1 VNWPCQTS
9 DVRAR
14 PRGRAVRARSDGVA
28 MLEALVGAVVFALA
42 ALAIVGFQ
50 ARAAQALHHA
60 HFRGEA
66 QQLAHSV
73 LARMQA
79 ADNATLYTDFDMRAG
94 GTGYRAF
101 AAQAQ
106 RLPGVDDTHLPPEL
120 LVTAGPSS
128 TSRVAAVAVQWRL
141 PGDIAAHRYAT
152 TAVVGGR

>member
-1 VNWPCQTS
+1 
-9 DVRAR
+9 
-14 PRGRAVRARSDGVA
+14 

-42 ALAIVGFQ
+42 ALAIAGFLN

-66 QQLAHSV
+66 QQLAHAV
-73 LARMQA
+73 LARMQT
-79 ADNATLYTDFDMRAG
+79 ADNATLYADFDMRAG

-101 AAQAQ
+101 AVQAQ
-106 RLPGVDDTHLPPEL
+106 RLPGVDDTHLSPEL

-128 TSRVAAVAVQWRL
+128 TSRVAAIAVQWRL
-141 PGDIAAHRYAT
+141 PGDTAAHRYAT

>member
-1 VNWPCQTS
+1 MAPYAGLL
-9 DVRAR
+9 DVPPGWELPVKSR
-14 PRGRAVRARSDGVA
+14 PPKGAV

-66 QQLAHSV
+66 QQLAHAV

-79 ADNATLYTDFDMRAG
+79 ADNATLYADFDMRAG
-94 GTGYRAF
+94 GAGYLAF
-101 AAQAQ
+101 VAQAG
-106 RLPGVDDTHLPPEL
+106 RLPGVDATHLSPEL

-128 TSRVAAVAVQWRL
+128 ASRVAAVTVQWRL
-141 PGDIAAHRYAT
+141 PGDTAAHRYST